1 MVLIKKGNLFQN
13 HLKTAVLESFTLA
26 CMNKSCKK
34 LSVVAIN
41 RTTNR
46 QIDIVPKVVI
56 KEFPDYIPTQIR
68 NDYYEASL
76 IIEDSPKAAAT
87 LLRRCLQGMIH
98 DFWGIQEKN
107 LNAELTELKAR
118 VSDAQ
123 WKAIDGVRRI
133 GNIGAH
139 MESDVNTIID
149 VEAGEANKLLKL
161 IELLLD
167 KWYIARHDEE
177 QLLSEIA
184 NIAETKERKRA
195 KL

>member
-1 MVLIKKGNLFQN
+1 
-13 HLKTAVLESFTLA
+13 
-26 CMNKSCKK
+26 MNKSCKK